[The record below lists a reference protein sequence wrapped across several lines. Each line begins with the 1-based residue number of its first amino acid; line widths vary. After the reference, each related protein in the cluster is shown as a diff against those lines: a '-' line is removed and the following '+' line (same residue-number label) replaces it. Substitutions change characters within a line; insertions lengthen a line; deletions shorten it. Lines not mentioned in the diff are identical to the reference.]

1 MKDARTGG
9 NEDFVF
15 DCAPYYMRIRT
26 HETVVAHAQ
35 RMARR
40 TPQNSILHDDAFF
53 AERNRPA
60 LGDDLCPI
68 HNSTTRPDRHI
79 AANNG
84 IWCHI
89 GGMVNLRRGAGMLN
103 EHVILSK

>member
-1 MKDARTGG
+1 MKDGCTGG

-15 DCAPYYMRIRT
+15 DCAPDHMRIRT
-26 HETVVAHAQ
+26 HKTVVAYAQ
-35 RMARR
+35 WMARR
-40 TPQNSILHDDAFF
+40 TSQNGVLHNDAFF

-60 LGDDLCPI
+60 LGDDLGPI
-68 HNSTTRPDRHI
+68 HDSTTRPDRHI

-89 GGMVNLRRGAGMLN
+89 GGMVNLRHRACMLN
-103 EHVILSK
+103 EH